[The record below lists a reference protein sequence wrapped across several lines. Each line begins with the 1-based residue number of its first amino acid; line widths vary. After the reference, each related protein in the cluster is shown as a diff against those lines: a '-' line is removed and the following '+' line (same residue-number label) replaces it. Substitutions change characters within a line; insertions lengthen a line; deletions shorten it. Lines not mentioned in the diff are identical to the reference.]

1 MLSFAP
7 VLIVQSSLRPR
18 FDPREGNMGCVVDKK
33 ALGQVFLKVLS
44 FALSVSFHHCSI
56 HTHSTIAHFHLHAAL
71 KMDKWAKTVNL
82 SEIFVTFG
90 QNSACTLKLNSSGEQ
105 TRNTELQNRR
115 LGHFT

>member
-1 MLSFAP
+1 
-7 VLIVQSSLRPR
+7 
-18 FDPREGNMGCVVDKK
+18 
-33 ALGQVFLKVLS
+33 
-44 FALSVSFHHCSI
+44 
-56 HTHSTIAHFHLHAAL
+56 
-71 KMDKWAKTVNL
+71 MDKWAKTVNL